1 MNKRNVGL
9 VVILVLLGG
18 VFAFLQWRGRESPL
32 MVRAN
37 QIGTGPVVFT
47 FNDEVLFEE
56 VMVIKPATEAP
67 EGDGVYVAPED
78 EVLWHLIPSEPK
90 EGEEPRE
97 PRPQVSIRYGSG
109 VRGLRR
115 AEGIPRDAAPLQ
127 PGTRYL
133 FQARIVGEPPIEL
146 EFSPRG

>member
-1 MNKRNVGL
+1 MNKRNITM
-9 VVILVLLGG
+9 VVVLVLLAGLF
-18 VFAFLQWRGRESPL
+18 VFMQMRGRESPL
-32 MVRAN
+32 EVRAN
-37 QIGTGPVVFT
+37 QIGKGPVTFT

-67 EGDGVYVAPED
+67 EDGVYVAPED
-78 EVLWHLIPSEPK
+78 EVLWHLIPREPK

-97 PRPQVSIRYGSG
+97 PRPRVSINYGRG
-109 VRGLRR
+109 VPGLRR
-115 AEGIPRDAAPLQ
+115 AEGMPRDAAPLQ

-146 EFSPRG
+146 EFSPRS